1 MLMTTLLKVGGS
13 ILNDGLSEEIVNDL
27 KNLSNKENF
36 VIVHGGGKEVTSIA
50 EKLGKKRGRKMKVNI
65 LSVKP
70 YAFEGEEGEAS

>member
-1 MLMTTLLKVGGS
+1 MTTLLKVGGS

-50 EKLGKKRGRKMKVNI
+50 EKLGKKLKWSQFLACS
-65 LSVKP
+65 LSFH
-70 YAFEGEEGEAS
+70 ALN